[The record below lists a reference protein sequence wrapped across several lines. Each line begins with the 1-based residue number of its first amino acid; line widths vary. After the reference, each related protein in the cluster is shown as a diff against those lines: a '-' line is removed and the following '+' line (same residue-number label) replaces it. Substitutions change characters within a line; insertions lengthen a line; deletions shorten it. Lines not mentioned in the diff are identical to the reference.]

1 MMRRIKVY
9 LLLGSNMGD
18 REAVLERAVEELMER
33 LLPDYLEVTSL
44 DEAVNTSRIY
54 ETEPWGFESD
64 QKFLNQAFCCITGLE
79 PHQVLEVCLQVEA
92 ELGRRRTGEQLNAK
106 GERVYAS
113 RVIDIDILMI
123 DRREGDKWVPVE
135 INTPDLVVPHP
146 RLYEREFALKPLREL
161 RRGV

>member
-1 MMRRIKVY
+1 MEYFKVY

-18 REAVLERAVEELMER
+18 RKTLLERAVEELIDR
-33 LLPDYLEVTSL
+33 LLPDYLEVAAL
-44 DEAVNTSRIY
+44 DEAVNTSRVY

-64 QKFLNQAFCCITGLE
+64 QKFLNQAFCCITGLD

-92 ELGRRRTGEQLNAK
+92 GLGRKRTGEQFNTK
-106 GERVYAS
+106 GERVYVS

-123 DRREGDKWVPVE
+123 DRLEGNRWVPVE
-135 INTPDLVVPHP
+135 IHTPDLVVPHP

>member
-1 MMRRIKVY
+1 MGYLKVY

-18 REAVLERAVEELMER
+18 RAILLERAVEELIDR
-33 LLPDYLEVTSL
+33 LLPDYMEVTSL
-44 DEAVNTSRIY
+44 DEAVNTSRVY
-54 ETEPWGFESD
+54 ETEPWGFASD
-64 QKFLNQAFCCITGLE
+64 QKFLNQAFSCITGLD

-92 ELGRRRTGEQLNAK
+92 GLGRKRTGEQFNAK
-106 GERVYAS
+106 GERIYTS

-123 DRREGDKWVPVE
+123 DRREGDKWVPVK